1 MIETTYLTNHL
12 LIAMPNLD
20 DPHFAQTVTYV
31 CMHNDDG
38 AMGII
43 INRPISGVDVGQ
55 VLEHMEIESHNPVA
69 DRMPVFDGGP
79 VQKERGFVLHE
90 PSDKNWDAML
100 ILQDQMAITTSQD
113 ILQAM
118 ADGSG
123 PDNVLIALGYAGW
136 SAGQL
141 EQEMLENTWLSIPA
155 NDNDIIFNIPAENRW
170 QAAASKLGID
180 INLLSTQA
188 GHS

>member
-38 AMGII
+38 AMGIV
-43 INRPISGVDVGQ
+43 INRPINGIDVGQ
-55 VLEHMEIESHNPVA
+55 VLEHMNIESNNPLVE
-69 DRMPVFDGGP
+69 RMPIFDGGP

-90 PSDKNWDAML
+90 PSGRWDAML
-100 ILQDQMAITTSQD
+100 MLQESVAITTSQD

-118 ADGSG
+118 AKGEG
-123 PDNVLIALGYAGW
+123 PEKSLIALGYAGW

-141 EQEMLENTWLSIPA
+141 EQEMLDNTWLSIPVS
-155 NDNDIIFNIPAENRW
+155 DNDIIFTVPIENRW
-170 QAAASKLGID
+170 KAAAFKLGVD
-180 INLLSTQA
+180 LNLLSTQA
-188 GHS
+188 GHG